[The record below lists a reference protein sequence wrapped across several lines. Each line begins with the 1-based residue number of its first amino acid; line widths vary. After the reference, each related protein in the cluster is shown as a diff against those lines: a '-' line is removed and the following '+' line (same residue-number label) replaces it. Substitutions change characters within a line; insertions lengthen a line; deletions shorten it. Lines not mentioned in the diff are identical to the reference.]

1 MRDVTP
7 HCAPLTSSSS
17 SNGNLW
23 RAATASGTVAL
34 LLEVRMQ
41 PKEIRLSIPAELV
54 GQIPPYN
61 PERQGKA
68 ENAMLYVSFRDDQT
82 GSAYYVGEYNGEEL
96 CWGFIKVV
104 NRANQFADFRL
115 SEVSHFRNNMLIPM
129 HLDTSFQ
136 PMTGLQLLK
145 RIERLGTQY
154 S

>member
-1 MRDVTP
+1 
-7 HCAPLTSSSS
+7 
-17 SNGNLW
+17 
-23 RAATASGTVAL
+23 
-34 LLEVRMQ
+34 MQ

-82 GSAYYVGEYNGEEL
+82 GSAYYVGEYNGEDL

-115 SEVSHFRNNMLIPM
+115 SEVSQFLNNMLIPM
-129 HLDTSFQ
+129 RLDTSFQ